1 MNPIL
6 SCKNK
11 ASIFDSITELGDEEI
26 NLYNNDNDD
35 DDDDKLPLTISIGE
49 ILEKYICHNNNHHIS
64 ILTMLKIIDD
74 NITNNNND
82 IIKNISYIFHKIYIP
97 KYSLSNNIP
106 LL

>member
-6 SCKNK
+6 PCNNK
-11 ASIFDSITELGDEEI
+11 ASIFNSITELGDEEI
-26 NLYNNDNDD
+26 NLYNDDDDNDD
-35 DDDDKLPLTISIGE
+35 DKLSLTISIGE
-49 ILEKYICHNNNHHIS
+49 ILENYIRHNNHHIS

-74 NITNNNND
+74 NNNNNNNNY